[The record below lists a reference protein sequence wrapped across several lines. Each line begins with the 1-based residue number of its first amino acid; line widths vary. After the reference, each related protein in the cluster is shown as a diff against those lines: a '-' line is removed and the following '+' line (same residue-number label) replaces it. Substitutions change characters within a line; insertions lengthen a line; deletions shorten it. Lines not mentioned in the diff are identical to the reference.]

1 MAKAMRLLSRFES
14 GRSANLTKR
23 TDMQWIKEPV
33 PFTGYYEQML
43 ALDKREA
50 ALLARILQKP
60 LKELRKRLERLDD
73 IHESGEATERQENR
87 RCETEEKV
95 SLLEYFIELSPKE

>member
-1 MAKAMRLLSRFES
+1 
-14 GRSANLTKR
+14 
-23 TDMQWIKEPV
+23 MQWIKEPV

-50 ALLARILQKP
+50 VLLAKILQKP
-60 LKELRKRLERLDD
+60 LKELRKRLEQLDD

-95 SLLEYFIELSPKE
+95 LLIEKFMDMISIE

>member
-14 GRSANLTKR
+14 GRSANLSR
-23 TDMQWIKEPV
+23 ITDMKWIKEPV

-73 IHESGEATERQENR
+73 IHESG
-87 RCETEEKV
+87 
-95 SLLEYFIELSPKE
+95 

>member
-1 MAKAMRLLSRFES
+1 
-14 GRSANLTKR
+14 
-23 TDMQWIKEPV
+23 MQWIKEPV

-73 IHESGEATERQENR
+73 IHESGEATERQGENR

>member
-1 MAKAMRLLSRFES
+1 
-14 GRSANLTKR
+14 
-23 TDMQWIKEPV
+23 MQWIKEPV

-73 IHESGEATERQENR
+73 IHESGEATERQESR

>member
-1 MAKAMRLLSRFES
+1 
-14 GRSANLTKR
+14 
-23 TDMQWIKEPV
+23 MQWIKEPV

-60 LKELRKRLERLDD
+60 LKELRKRLE
-73 IHESGEATERQENR
+73 
-87 RCETEEKV
+87 
-95 SLLEYFIELSPKE
+95 

>member
-14 GRSANLTKR
+14 GRSANLSR
-23 TDMQWIKEPV
+23 ITDMKWIKEPV
-33 PFTGYYEQML
+33 PFTGYYDQML

-95 SLLEYFIELSPKE
+95 SQLECFIELSPKE

>member
-1 MAKAMRLLSRFES
+1 MK
-14 GRSANLTKR
+14 
-23 TDMQWIKEPV
+23 WIKEPV
-33 PFTGYYEQML
+33 PFTGYYDQML

-73 IHESGEATERQENR
+73 IHESGEATERQKNR

>member
-1 MAKAMRLLSRFES
+1 MK
-14 GRSANLTKR
+14 
-23 TDMQWIKEPV
+23 WIKEPI

-95 SLLEYFIELSPKE
+95 SLLEHFIAISPNK

>member
-14 GRSANLTKR
+14 GRSANLSR
-23 TDMQWIKEPV
+23 ITDMKWIKEPV
-33 PFTGYYEQML
+33 PFTGYYDQML

-73 IHESGEATERQENR
+73 IHESGEATERQKNR

>member
-1 MAKAMRLLSRFES
+1 MK
-14 GRSANLTKR
+14 
-23 TDMQWIKEPV
+23 WIKEPV

-73 IHESGEATERQENR
+73 IHESGEVTERQENR

>member
-1 MAKAMRLLSRFES
+1 
-14 GRSANLTKR
+14 
-23 TDMQWIKEPV
+23 MQWIKEPV

-73 IHESGEATERQENR
+73 IHESTERQENR

-95 SLLEYFIELSPKE
+95 SLLEHFIAISPNK

>member
-1 MAKAMRLLSRFES
+1 
-14 GRSANLTKR
+14 
-23 TDMQWIKEPV
+23 
-33 PFTGYYEQML
+33 ML

-60 LKELRKRLERLDD
+60 LKELRKRLARLDD

>member
-14 GRSANLTKR
+14 GRSANLSR
-23 TDMQWIKEPV
+23 ITDMKWIKEPV
-33 PFTGYYEQML
+33 PFTGYYDQML

-50 ALLARILQKP
+50 ALLAKILQKP

-95 SLLEYFIELSPKE
+95 SLLEYFIAISPKK

>member
-1 MAKAMRLLSRFES
+1 MK
-14 GRSANLTKR
+14 
-23 TDMQWIKEPV
+23 WIKEPV
-33 PFTGYYEQML
+33 PFTEYYDQML

>member
-1 MAKAMRLLSRFES
+1 
-14 GRSANLTKR
+14 
-23 TDMQWIKEPV
+23 MQWIKEPV

-60 LKELRKRLERLDD
+60 LKELRKRLERLYLWKSP
-73 IHESGEATERQENR
+73 IR
-87 RCETEEKV
+87 RAAAICRLAEKCAHQRRG
-95 SLLEYFIELSPKE
+95 SSPAIAGIRC

>member
-1 MAKAMRLLSRFES
+1 MAKAMWLLSRFES
-14 GRSANLTKR
+14 GRSANLSR
-23 TDMQWIKEPV
+23 ITDMKWIKEPV
-33 PFTGYYEQML
+33 PFTGYYDQML

-50 ALLARILQKP
+50 ALLAKILQKP